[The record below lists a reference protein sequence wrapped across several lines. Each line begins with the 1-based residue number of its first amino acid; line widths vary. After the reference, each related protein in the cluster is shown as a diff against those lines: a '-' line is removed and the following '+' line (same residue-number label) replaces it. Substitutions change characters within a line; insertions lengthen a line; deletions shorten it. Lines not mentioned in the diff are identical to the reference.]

1 MQGGGLD
8 CGDNDGGTGHVAF
21 HVAHVGGRFQ
31 GNAAGIESDAF
42 TDQTEVEFFG
52 VFSAFPLQHGHPRGI
67 DRTLGNRQQ
76 HVHAEVMQLGFVEN
90 GDVDAEI
97 IQTFDVG
104 GVNFRREVVG
114 RFVAE
119 VAGIADGVGQSA
131 VGGKF
136 LIVDLRFAQKFDFF
150 QFGVAVSRLFG
161 EIFVKTVA
169 AEFYSEGYAGLCFDG
184 LKEAVAKGDDVVFVD
199 TAGRLQ
205 NKSGLMDELR
215 KIVRVMQKVVPD
227 APHETLLTLDATTG
241 QNALSQV
248 EVFKQC
254 VPVSGLVV
262 TKLDGTAKGGVVAA
276 IAGENPTPIYYVGVG
291 EGIDDLDEFR
301 AADYARNLVGL

>member
-1 MQGGGLD
+1 
-8 CGDNDGGTGHVAF
+8 
-21 HVAHVGGRFQ
+21 
-31 GNAAGIESDAF
+31 
-42 TDQTEVEFFG
+42 
-52 VFSAFPLQHGHPRGI
+52 
-67 DRTLGNRQQ
+67 
-76 HVHAEVMQLGFVEN
+76 MQLGFVEN

-169 AEFYSEGYAGLCFDG
+169 AEFYSEGYAGRGFAGGKRVLFVGGNENGGGFFAADFLIEFAAENLQVERVWPG
-184 LKEAVAKGDDVVFVD
+184 ARAGGDDRLPSLSRTTSCSIFRLTT
-199 TAGRLQ
+199 TAVGAGSFICWRA
-205 NKSGLMDELR
+205 
-215 KIVRVMQKVVPD
+215 VTV
-227 APHETLLTLDATTG
+227 TG
-241 QNALSQV
+241 
-248 EVFKQC
+248 
-254 VPVSGLVV
+254 GW
-262 TKLDGTAKGGVVAA
+262 
-276 IAGENPTPIYYVGVG
+276 
-291 EGIDDLDEFR
+291 
-301 AADYARNLVGL
+301 

>member
-131 VGGKF
+131 VGGKL
-136 LIVDLRFAQKFDFF
+136 LIIDLRFAQKFDFF

-161 EIFVKTVA
+161 EIFVKAVA
-169 AEFYSEGYAGLCFDG
+169 AEFYSEGYAGRGFAGGKRVRFVGGNENGGGFFAADFLIEFAAENLQVERVWPG
-184 LKEAVAKGDDVVFVD
+184 ARAGGDDPGFAVEYFGESSRFAVKFLFADGGPERGRFFFGNKLSGVD
-199 TAGRLQ
+199 
-205 NKSGLMDELR
+205 
-215 KIVRVMQKVVPD
+215 
-227 APHETLLTLDATTG
+227 
-241 QNALSQV
+241 
-248 EVFKQC
+248 
-254 VPVSGLVV
+254 
-262 TKLDGTAKGGVVAA
+262 AA
-276 IAGENPTPIYYVGVG
+276 
-291 EGIDDLDEFR
+291 
-301 AADYARNLVGL
+301 ARR